1 MRNQGGFSLIEL
13 LIVVAIIGILAAVA
27 VPAYQGY
34 SSRARFSE
42 IVAATEPFKI
52 AISECVMSQGIP
64 ANCATP
70 GTNGVPANQGAS
82 GNIASITTG
91 ALGLITVTAVGT
103 AAAPVNG
110 LRGETY
116 TLLPALSGTGAVTWA
131 RGGTCT
137 GASLC

>member
-1 MRNQGGFSLIEL
+1 MRDQKGFSLIEL

-34 SSRARFSE
+34 STRARFSE

-52 AISECVMSQGIP
+52 AISECVMSQNGT

-70 GTNGVPANQGAS
+70 GTNGVPANIGAS
-82 GNIASITTG
+82 GNIASISTG
-91 ALGLITVTAVGT
+91 ANGVITVTAVGT
-103 AAAPVNG
+103 AATPVNG

-116 TLLPALSGTGAVTWA
+116 TLTPALAGTGAITWT
-131 RGGTCT
+131 RNGTCT
-137 GASLC
+137 NASLC